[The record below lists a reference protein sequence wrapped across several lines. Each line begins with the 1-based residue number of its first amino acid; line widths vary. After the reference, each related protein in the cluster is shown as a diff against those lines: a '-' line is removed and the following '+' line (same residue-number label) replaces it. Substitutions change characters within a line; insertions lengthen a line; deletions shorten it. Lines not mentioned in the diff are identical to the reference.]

1 MMRGSNRPGH
11 QRPDVRR
18 SRRTMQRGFT
28 LIELMIAVAITGI
41 LAMVAVPA
49 FNDAM
54 LRSRL
59 SSIANT
65 FVSSAQLARS
75 EAIKRNTRVNLC
87 ASSDGSTCTGAWV
100 NGWIVVAADGTLL
113 SSQAAVPG
121 GYVLS
126 ELNGVTTISFSP
138 TGVGVT
144 PNNFDGLTICR
155 SLPTPGNMERVVHIN
170 MIGRTYVEKTTAGS
184 CP

>member
-1 MMRGSNRPGH
+1 MMRGPDRHGHARPAAGAA
-11 QRPDVRR
+11 RR
-18 SRRTMQRGFT
+18 RQRGFT

-59 SSIANT
+59 SSITNT

-75 EAIKRNTRVNLC
+75 EAIKRNTRVDLC
-87 ASSDGSTCTGAWV
+87 ASSDGSTCTGDWED
-100 NGWIVVAADGTLL
+100 GWIVVAADGTLL

-121 GYVLS
+121 GFLVS
-126 ELNGVTTISFSP
+126 ESNDVTTISFSS
-138 TGVGVT
+138 TGVGATVA
-144 PNNFDGLTICR
+144 DVTICR
-155 SLPTPGNMERVVHIN
+155 STPTAGNMERVVRIGST
-170 MIGRTYVEKTTAGS
+170 GRTNVQQTKTGS